1 VYVAYYGCDH
11 LVMSTKQDRKPVS
24 LTASGR
30 PAFDLAEYRRR
41 KYEKAQERLRMKYE
55 RGQAIPRIR

>member
-1 VYVAYYGCDH
+1 MNA
-11 LVMSTKQDRKPVS
+11 TPEPRPVTQQPRS

-41 KYEKAQERLRMKYE
+41 KYEKAQQRLQQKYE

>member
-1 VYVAYYGCDH
+1 
-11 LVMSTKQDRKPVS
+11 MNTKQERKPVS

-30 PAFDLAEYRRR
+30 PAFDLADYRRR

-55 RGQAIPRIR
+55 QGQSVPRIR

>member
-1 VYVAYYGCDH
+1 
-11 LVMSTKQDRKPVS
+11 MTTEKQPRRPVS

-30 PAFDLAEYRRR
+30 PAFDVADYRRR
-41 KYEKAQERLRMKYE
+41 KYERAQRRLQQMYE